1 MTQGSWRGIVLLV
14 TLGALGACEAE
25 REPPPPVEDTVFDG
39 QVRALDRA
47 SDVQRVTEE
56 QEQKL
61 RRAVEDAEGG

>member
-1 MTQGSWRGIVLLV
+1 MTQGTWRGIALLV
-14 TLGALGACEAE
+14 TLGALGACETE

-39 QVRALDRA
+39 QVKALDRA

-56 QEQKL
+56 QENKL

>member
-1 MTQGSWRGIVLLV
+1 MTQGSWRGIALLM

-25 REPPPPVEDTVFDG
+25 REAPPPIEDTVFDS
-39 QVRALDRA
+39 QVKTLDRA

-56 QEQKL
+56 QEKKL